1 MVLRNNNSGSVSVLK
16 ERGFMDR
23 RYLGIKDCSE
33 YLGVTKG
40 TLYVWVCYR
49 KIPYIKVGR
58 LVKFD
63 IRLIEEWLKAN
74 TVPQLN

>member
-1 MVLRNNNSGSVSVLK
+1 
-16 ERGFMDR
+16 MDR

-33 YLGVTKG
+33 YIGVTKG

-63 IRLIEEWLKAN
+63 LIAIEEWLKDHA
-74 TVPQLN
+74 VAELN